1 MAPEPLIVN
10 VVPDRVHVTLSPQVP
25 EASAASASSESV
37 FAAKTD
43 TDTNAKTASN
53 AYFQFIT
60 KTFSYLCGGRIRL
73 PMSETGAD
81 TAYKIPILHAAP
93 QYDREH
99 VPHRRPAAAEPPE
112 RPPTLP
118 FPGKN
123 EAGTVPDRSRISEK
137 SGDLCRLQSCHGILT
152 TRRSPLSRAPAE
164 RLADVCGTEKPS
176 SPPSVYEGKAERNPI
191 RLLTAV
197 RYICP
202 PKKCTFRITLDWKIG
217 YGRRP
222 SGRHRNAGVRG
233 SPDGPA
239 IPIDF

>member
-10 VVPDRVHVTLSPQVP
+10 VVPDRVHVTLSPQVL
-25 EASAASASSESV
+25 EGSAASASSESV

-43 TDTNAKTASN
+43 TDANAKTASN

-123 EAGTVPDRSRISEK
+123 EAGTVPDKSRISKK

-176 SPPSVYEGKAERNPI
+176 SPPSADEGKAERNPM

-197 RYICP
+197 RYICL
-202 PKKCTFRITLDWKIG
+202 PKKCTFCVILDWKNEYIC
-217 YGRRP
+217 RLQ
-222 SGRHRNAGVRG
+222 N
-233 SPDGPA
+233 D
-239 IPIDF
+239 I